1 MRKRRS
7 IRSGASL
14 RVPLPD
20 AARLGSSRR
29 PRAARR
35 VAADLAI
42 LAALTGA
49 MLAPAASAQ
58 PTRPIYP
65 VYEGYVPND
74 DGTAVLVFGYFNHN
88 AVSVEIPAGEA
99 NGFDPGPA
107 DRGQPTVFEPGR
119 QRNVCLIVLPADYEG
134 NLSWSVTVGEHTEKT
149 TDRGGVDTLYLIE
162 NISMA
167 YRRAQQIDTATAEQ
181 GVCVEPAPD
190 TTGSER

>member
-1 MRKRRS
+1 MRKTPS
-7 IRSGASL
+7 I
-14 RVPLPD
+14 P
-20 AARLGSSRR
+20 AA
-29 PRAARR
+29 
-35 VAADLAI
+35 LAPVLM
-42 LAALTGA
+42 LAAAFT
-49 MLAPAASAQ
+49 PATPAEAQ

-88 AVSVEIPAGEA
+88 SVAVEIPAGDE

-119 QRNVCLIVLPADYEG
+119 QRNVCLIVLPADHEG
-134 NLSWSVTVGEHTEKT
+134 NLSWTVTVAGNTEKT
-149 TDRGGVDTLYLIE
+149 TERGGLDTLYLIE

-167 YRRAQQIDTATAEQ
+167 YHLARRVDTATAEH
-181 GVCVEPAPD
+181 GVCVEPQPA

>member
-1 MRKRRS
+1 MGWRRT
-7 IRSGASL
+7 A
-14 RVPLPD
+14 LP
-20 AARLGSSRR
+20 AIAL
-29 PRAARR
+29 
-35 VAADLAI
+35 VAA
-42 LAALTGA
+42 TV
-49 MLAPAASAQ
+49 ASPTWAQ

-88 AVSVEIPAGEA
+88 SVAVEIPAGEA

-134 NLSWSVTVGEHTEKT
+134 NLQWTVTSGEHTEKT
-149 TDRGGVDTLYLIE
+149 TERGGVDTLYLIE

-167 YRRAQQIDTATAEQ
+167 YHRARQIDTAAVER
-181 GVCVEPAPD
+181 GVCVQPAPA
-190 TTGSER
+190 TSGSEP

>member
-1 MRKRRS
+1 MKKAPS
-7 IRSGASL
+7 I
-14 RVPLPD
+14 P
-20 AARLGSSRR
+20 
-29 PRAARR
+29 
-35 VAADLAI
+35 
-42 LAALTGA
+42 AALSLSLLLLLA
-49 MLAPAASAQ
+49 VMLAPAAWAQ

-88 AVSVEIPAGEA
+88 SVAVEIAAGDENA
-99 NGFDPGPA
+99 FDPGPA

-134 NLSWSVTVGEHTEKT
+134 NLRWSVTVAGNTQKT
-149 TDRGGVDTLYLIE
+149 TERGGVDTLYLIE

-167 YRRAQQIDTATAEQ
+167 YHLARRVDTATAER
-181 GVCVEPAPD
+181 GVCVEPEPA